1 MKNFYATLVALY
13 STAVFAVPA
22 IYKVD
27 PEHTYPHFETDH
39 FGGLSV
45 WRGMFKETSGTIVL
59 DKEGKTG
66 SVDIVV
72 NPASIDL
79 GHANLNAHVVGPEF
93 LDTAKFPTAAYKGK
107 LVNFVNG
114 APTAV
119 DGNFTLH
126 GVTKPLRLKINSF
139 KCMPHPLYKRE
150 MCGADAYGVFNRDD
164 FGVSSGKDYGF
175 KMDVTLRIQVETL
188 KQE

>member
-1 MKNFYATLVALY
+1 MKLLCAALLAF
-13 STAVFAVPA
+13 STATVVAAPA
-22 IYKVD
+22 TYKVD

-39 FGGLSV
+39 MGGMSV

-66 SVDIVV
+66 TVDIVI
-72 NPASIDL
+72 NPASVDL
-79 GHANLNAHVVGPEF
+79 GNAKLSAKVIGPDF
-93 LDTAKFPTAAYKGK
+93 LDTAKFPTSTYKGK
-107 LVNFVNG
+107 LVDFVDG
-114 APTAV
+114 TPTAI

-126 GVTKPLRLKINSF
+126 GVTKPLKLKINSF

-150 MCGADAYGVFNRDD
+150 MCGADAYGVFKRDD
-164 FGVSSGKDYGF
+164 FGIDSGKSYGF
-175 KMDVTLRIQVETL
+175 KMDVTLRIQIETL